1 MRNSISKAIVAG
13 LTGLTMSA
21 AVVSWTTPAS
31 AVMVHGGGFGGGG
44 WHGGGFG
51 GGFRPGFGGGFR
63 PGFSGGVHPGFQA
76 GFVGFRPGFRPGFVD
91 FHPGFVGFHR
101 RFFHPVFV
109 NGVWVNGWWGG
120 YSNGCW
126 DYRPVYDA
134 WGNFLG
140 QSYVNF
146 CH

>member
-1 MRNSISKAIVAG
+1 MRSSISKAIVAG
-13 LTGLTMSA
+13 LTGLTVSA
-21 AVVSWTTPAS
+21 AVISSATPAS
-31 AVMVHGGGFGGGG
+31 AVIIHGGGFGGG

-51 GGFRPGFGGGFR
+51 GGFHPASVAASAGFR
-63 PGFSGGVHPGFQA
+63 P
-76 GFVGFRPGFRPGFVD
+76 GFVGFRPGFRPGFVA

-109 NGVWVNGWWGG
+109 NGVWVNGWSGG
-120 YSNGCW
+120 YGNGCW

-146 CH
+146 CQ